1 MKMAIMTVMSS
12 NRDEKHLLVG
22 YEMLGMPQRDITP
35 EASAQ
40 WLRNLS
46 SCHYLDRDLQPP
58 RAE

>member
-1 MKMAIMTVMSS
+1 
-12 NRDEKHLLVG
+12 LVG

-40 WLRNLS
+40 WLRNLPS
-46 SCHYLDRDLQPP
+46 RHYLDRDLQPP